1 MNDLYVVPN
10 GVPCFCFSRRTVAG
24 TGRREGSAFPH
35 HVSPEARAK
44 MRKPIVVVGSINLD
58 LVATA
63 DHVPLPGET
72 IIGKDFRTF
81 HGGKGANQAVGAAKL
96 GYPVSMLGNV
106 GDDSFGSALKA
117 ALRQA
122 GVAVNSVRT
131 VKGSSGVAL
140 INIGSD
146 GQNNI
151 VVVPGANGKLL
162 PKDITAH
169 SALLRKAGMILAQLE
184 IPLITLE
191 TLGAFAHRH
200 NIPLMLDPAPAREL
214 PSGLLQ
220 VTAWITPNESETRIL
235 CGLPPTE
242 PVTPETAAR
251 CASLLLERGP
261 QNVVIKM
268 GAQGAYLATADGL
281 RQMSPSFTVKAI
293 DSTAAGDA
301 FNAGLA
307 VSLLSGKKP
316 LEAARY
322 AAAVAAIS
330 VTRHGAQPS
339 LPSAR
344 EVAKFSNSQK

>member
-1 MNDLYVVPN
+1 
-10 GVPCFCFSRRTVAG
+10 
-24 TGRREGSAFPH
+24 
-35 HVSPEARAK
+35 

-81 HGGKGANQAVGAAKL
+81 HGGKGANQAVGVARL
-96 GYPVSMLGNV
+96 GYPVTMLGNV
-106 GDDSFGSALKA
+106 GDDSFGSALKN

-122 GVAVNSVRT
+122 GVGVKSVRS

-162 PKDITAH
+162 PKDIAAH
-169 SALLRKAGMILAQLE
+169 APLLRKAGMILAQLE

-235 CGLPPTE
+235 CGLPATE
-242 PVTPETAAR
+242 PVTPSTAAR
-251 CASLLLERGP
+251 CAELLLERGP
-261 QNVVIKM
+261 KNVVIKM

-281 RQMSPSFTVKAI
+281 RQMSPAFNVKAV

-307 VSLLSGKKP
+307 VSLLSGKNP

-330 VTRHGAQPS
+330 VTRNGAQPS
-339 LPSAR
+339 MPSSR
-344 EVAKFSNSQK
+344 EVTKFLHSQK

>member
-1 MNDLYVVPN
+1 MFSVSSRTESRAFYFRPQFVRR
-10 GVPCFCFSRRTVAG
+10 GTQRGICFSANRDPRGA
-24 TGRREGSAFPH
+24 E
-35 HVSPEARAK
+35 K

-81 HGGKGANQAVGAAKL
+81 HGGKGANQAVGVAKL
-96 GYPVSMLGNV
+96 CYPVSMLGSV
-106 GDDSFGSALKA
+106 GDDSFGSAVKI
-117 ALRQA
+117 ALRSA
-122 GVAVNSVRT
+122 GVSVNFVRA

-151 VVVPGANGKLL
+151 VVVPGANAKLL

-191 TLGAFAHRH
+191 TLGAFAHRYK
-200 NIPLMLDPAPAREL
+200 IPLMLDPAPAREL

-242 PVTPETAAR
+242 PVTAATAAR
-251 CASLLLERGP
+251 CANLLLERGP
-261 QNVVIKM
+261 KNVVIKM
-268 GAQGAYLATADGL
+268 GVQGSFIATADGS
-281 RQMSPSFTVKAI
+281 REMVPSFAVKAI

-307 VSLLSGKKP
+307 VSLLSGKP
-316 LEAARY
+316 SLEAARY
-322 AAAVAAIS
+322 ACAVAALS
-330 VTRHGAQPS
+330 VTRNGAQPS
-339 LPSAR
+339 MPTAR
-344 EVAKFSNSQK
+344 EVSQFLKSQK